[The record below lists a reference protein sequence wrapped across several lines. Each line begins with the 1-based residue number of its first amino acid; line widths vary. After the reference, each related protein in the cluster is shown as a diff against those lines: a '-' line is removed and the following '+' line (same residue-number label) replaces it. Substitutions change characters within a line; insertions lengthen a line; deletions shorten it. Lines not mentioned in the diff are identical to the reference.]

1 MLFHL
6 MNADIFK
13 QSTHDEYLYI
23 QIYLFLQTMLW
34 YTPITLLISGPIL
47 PF

>member
-13 QSTHDEYLYI
+13 QSARDEYLYI
-23 QIYLFLQTMLW
+23 QIYLFLQTMLQ
-34 YTPITLLISGPIL
+34 
-47 PF
+47 